1 VQGTSEMLAAWI
13 GAPYP
18 EVSYLVAGINHQA
31 WFLKFEWN
39 GRDVYPLL
47 RERVK
52 DPEVIAEEPTRIE
65 LMNHFGYFV
74 TESSGHASEYV
85 PYYRKNTEMV
95 QQLRQRFQ
103 NRKSHWF
110 RWGGT
115 GGYLDYCKERLPTYL
130 DEVKAQ
136 IAGQIQLPDQAS
148 HEYGAHIV
156 RAMETGLPHVIHGN
170 LPNSGLITNLPAGC
184 CVEVPCLVDKNGV
197 QPCYVGTLPPQLAAL
212 NRTNINVQEL
222 AVQGALSGD
231 RELIYQAA
239 MLDPLT
245 GAVCTLPQI
254 RAMMD
259 ELLAAEAEWLPQF
272 Q

>member
-1 VQGTSEMLAAWI
+1 
-13 GAPYP
+13 
-18 EVSYLVAGINHQA
+18 
-31 WFLKFEWN
+31 
-39 GRDVYPLL
+39 
-47 RERVK
+47 
-52 DPEVIAEEPTRIE
+52 
-65 LMNHFGYFV
+65 
-74 TESSGHASEYV
+74 
-85 PYYRKNTEMV
+85 
-95 QQLRQRFQ
+95 
-103 NRKSHWF
+103 
-110 RWGGT
+110 
-115 GGYLDYCKERLPTYL
+115 
-130 DEVKAQ
+130 
-136 IAGQIQLPDQAS
+136 
-148 HEYGAHIV
+148 
-156 RAMETGLPHVIHGN
+156 METGLPHVIHGN

-197 QPCYVGTLPPQLAAL
+197 QPCYVGILPPQLAAL